1 MNRGILFVVGNL
13 DVGGAER
20 HLVSLLPALS
30 RRHFRPFV
38 YTLTHKGRMAPR
50 LEAAGIEVIEPPLAK
65 VVRRLPRL
73 LRTFTF
79 LPLTVLSLCWLMIRC
94 RPDIVHFF
102 LPTAYLIGGLCGLVT
117 GIKIRVMSRRSL
129 NVYQRGHPILSRV
142 ERWLHRWLTAALGN
156 SQAVVTQLMEEGI
169 PANRL
174 GLIYN
179 GIDVS
184 QFDHLPARTVIRS
197 SLSLEQDALTLA
209 IVANLIPYKG
219 HRNLLE
225 ALGII
230 RGQLPR
236 DWVLLCVGTDNGIGP
251 DLRAYTKS
259 LNLESHV
266 HWLGERHDVPE
277 ILHASDI
284 GLVSSHQEGFSN
296 SVLEGMAAG
305 LPMVVTDVGGNG
317 EAVVDG
323 LNGLVVPSQNPQRL
337 GEAIARLAGKPELR
351 RRMGKAGRLRVRQ
364 EFEISHCVAD
374 YLLLYQGLMMDK
386 RRPICEIL
394 QTRSVAAK

>member
-1 MNRGILFVVGNL
+1 MIRTILFVIGDL

-20 HLVSLLPALS
+20 HLVELLPRLS
-30 RRHFRPFV
+30 DKKFRPFV
-38 YTLTHKGRMAPR
+38 YTLTHKGKLALQLAR
-50 LEAAGIEVIEPPLAK
+50 AGIEVIQPPFGTRSRNLPPAL
-65 VVRRLPRL
+65 RRMVI
-73 LRTFTF
+73 
-79 LPLTVLSLCWLMIRC
+79 LPLTVLSLWWLMCRR

-102 LPTAYLIGGLCGLVT
+102 LPAAYVLGGLCGLMA
-117 GIKIRVMSRRSL
+117 GIQVRMMSRRSL
-129 NVYQRGHPILSRV
+129 NLYQRAHPILSRL
-142 ERWLHRWLTAALGN
+142 EHWLHGWLTAALGN
-156 SQAVVTQLMEEGI
+156 SHAVVAQLMEEGI

-197 SLSLEQDALTLA
+197 SLSLEQHALTLA

-351 RRMGKAGRLRVRQ
+351 RKMGKAGRLRVRQ